1 MKLWIDD
8 RRKAPEGYTW
18 CKSTNEALRMIRN
31 NPDDI
36 ELIDLDHDAGDYHED
51 GGDYINILGELERLC
66 HYDETRKDWVPRCIK
81 FKFRI
86 HSANSVGV
94 ANMRAIIWHNG
105 WEEV

>member
-1 MKLWIDD
+1 MKLWVDD
-8 RRKAPEGYTW
+8 IRKAPDGYEW

-36 ELIDLDHDAGDYHED
+36 ELIDLDHDAGDYYED
-51 GGDYINILGELERLC
+51 GGDYINVLGELECLC
-66 HYDETRKDWVPRCIK
+66 HYDETWVHRCGK

-94 ANMRAIIWHNG
+94 ANMRTIIWYNG
-105 WEEV
+105 WEEVR

>member
-1 MKLWIDD
+1 MKLWVDD
-8 RRKAPEGYTW
+8 VREAPEGYTL
-18 CKSTNEALRMIRN
+18 CKSTNEALRKIRD

-36 ELIDLDHDAGDYHED
+36 ELIDLDHDAGYYHED

-66 HYDETRKDWVPRCIK
+66 HYDETRKDWVLRCIK
-81 FKFRI
+81 FKFHI
-86 HSANSVGV
+86 HSANSVGI